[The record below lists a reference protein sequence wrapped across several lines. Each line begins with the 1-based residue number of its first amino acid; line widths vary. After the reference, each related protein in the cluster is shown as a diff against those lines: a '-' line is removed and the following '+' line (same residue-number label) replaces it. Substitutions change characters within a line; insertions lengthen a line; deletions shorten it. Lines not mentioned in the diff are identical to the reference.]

1 MDNDVGDAAHLVRRL
16 KTSRRENSPKA
27 SQAIIAALRADIAT
41 GRLARNARLP
51 NEKQLAEAFDVSQPT
66 VREALRA
73 LEAIGLVVIRHGSGA
88 YVAGDTRSFV
98 TRSLT
103 TLLQVEGV
111 GIVPV
116 LDLRLILG
124 QESARLAAI
133 NATEADVAAISLACD
148 AIDAARDATNL
159 WEAVLSFQV
168 LLSAASHNPL
178 IYAIESFLVELIV
191 QFQIRVVE
199 DDELW
204 KQWAPKVSPAR
215 QRIVRKFQK
224 PTRGTERETEVVNA
238 VQAYLTLQRSI
249 FTQDER
255 FASIVLSDPESID
268 ALIDPLFAIPDYQN
282 IRGLRRE
289 A

>member
-1 MDNDVGDAAHLVRRL
+1 MENGAGGNPVRRL
-16 KTSRRENSPKA
+16 KASRRESSPKA

-41 GRLARNARLP
+41 GRLARNSRLP
-51 NEKQLAEAFDVSQPT
+51 NERQLAESFDVSQPT

-73 LEAIGLVVIRHGSGA
+73 LEAIGLIVIRHGSGA

-124 QESARLAAI
+124 RESARLAAF
-133 NATEADVAAISLACD
+133 NATEADIASIGAACD
-148 AIDAARDATNL
+148 AIDSARDGDDL
-159 WEAVLSFQV
+159 WESVLSFQV
-168 LLSAASHNPL
+168 LLSAAAHNPL

-199 DDELW
+199 DDEVW
-204 KQWAPKVSPAR
+204 KQWAPRVSPAR
-215 QRIVRKFQK
+215 QLIVKTLRKRS
-224 PTRGTERETEVVNA
+224 RGASREAETVNS
-238 VQAYLTLQRSI
+238 VQAYLSLQRSI
-249 FTQDER
+249 FIEDER
-255 FASIVLSDPESID
+255 FASIVLSDPESVD
-268 ALIDPLFAIPDYQN
+268 ALVNPLFAIPDYQN
-282 IRGLRRE
+282 IRGTGG
-289 A
+289 

>member
-1 MDNDVGDAAHLVRRL
+1 MDNGVRDAAHLVRRL
-16 KTSRRENSPKA
+16 KPSRRENSPKA

-41 GRLARNARLP
+41 GRLARNSRLP

-73 LEAIGLVVIRHGSGA
+73 LETIGLIVIRHGSGA

-111 GIVPV
+111 GIIPV

-124 QESARLAAI
+124 QESARSAAK
-133 NATEADVAAISLACD
+133 NATEADVAAIAVAND
-148 AIDAARDATNL
+148 AIDAARDATDL

-178 IYAIESFLVELIV
+178 VYAIESFLVELIV

-199 DDELW
+199 DEELW
-204 KQWAPKVSPAR
+204 KRWAPKVSPAR
-215 QRIVRKFQK
+215 QRIVKTLQNRSRR
-224 PTRGTERETEVVNA
+224 TARETEVVNA

-249 FTQDER
+249 FTEDER
-255 FASIVLSDPESID
+255 FASIVLSDPESVD
-268 ALIDPLFAIPDYQN
+268 ALIDPLFVIPDYQQL
-282 IRGLRRE
+282 RGGGQL
-289 A
+289 